1 MELDAYLAEQSQR
14 GRWSGSVFVSRNG
27 QTVLD
32 TAYGIADRRTGRPN
46 TPQTAYQ
53 IASVSKQF
61 TAAAILL
68 LQEQG
73 QLSVQDH
80 IAAWVRGCP
89 RSGRSARNMGID
101 LANLQAIG
109 KKRILR

>member
-1 MELDAYLAEQSQR
+1 VELDTYLAEQSQQ

-32 TAYGIADRRTGRPN
+32 RAYGIADRETGQPN

-61 TAAAILL
+61 RYQISRRWMRSISAALREKLSGRLASAILL
-68 LQEQG
+68 CYTTGL
-73 QLSVQDH
+73 
-80 IAAWVRGCP
+80 
-89 RSGRSARNMGID
+89 
-101 LANLQAIG
+101 
-109 KKRILR
+109 